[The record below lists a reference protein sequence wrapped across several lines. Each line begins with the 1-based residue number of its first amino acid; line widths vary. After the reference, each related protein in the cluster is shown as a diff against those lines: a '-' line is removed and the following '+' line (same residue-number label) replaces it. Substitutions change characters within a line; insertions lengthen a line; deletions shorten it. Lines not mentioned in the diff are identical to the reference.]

1 MDSCSYIPIPGNDE
15 GKQFLKV
22 ATQAVTL
29 GEFARFVK
37 ERAYKTALEEE
48 FGDDHETWL
57 NSDWT
62 GGRITLE
69 QAARNW
75 SQGPVV
81 YLTRRDAEA
90 YCDWL
95 GEGRL
100 PSISELASALAA
112 AEATGVRFEVFGYEL
127 VNDPAGPSGGCVY
140 SNATATCFKL
150 VRDGASA
157 PDLRKCGT
165 ASVLD
170 SHILLDRTITRDGL
184 SAILTDTFSDM
195 ELDTQPAGF
204 RIVR

>member
-1 MDSCSYIPIPGNDE
+1 MDTGSYVPIPGSVE
-15 GKQFLKV
+15 GKQCLNV
-22 ATQAVTL
+22 ATHAVTL

-37 ERAYKTALEEE
+37 ERAYKTALEEM
-48 FGDDHETWL
+48 GNDYETWL

-69 QAARNW
+69 QAAGEW

-81 YLTRRDAEA
+81 YLTRHDAEA
-90 YCDWL
+90 YCDWF

-100 PSISELASALAA
+100 PSVAELAA
-112 AEATGVRFEVFGYEL
+112 ALVEAQATGVSFEVFGYEL
-127 VNDPAGPSGGCVY
+127 VNHPAGPWGGCVY
-140 SNATATCFKL
+140 SNATTTCFKL

-157 PDLRKCGT
+157 CELRKCGT
-165 ASVLD
+165 PSVQD
-170 SHILLDRTITRDGL
+170 DHILPDRTITREGL
-184 SAILTDTFSDM
+184 TAILRDVFSDM